1 MTPMVNI
8 IIWKIAKKRHLLLHQ
23 RLQYDP
29 NHQEAS
35 KIVKNNKDLIKADRK
50 VSRDIRKTLDQMD
63 VLSIDCTNEHFRI
76 LFEVKILTSKNRRKG
91 MILQSQ
97 QIHSE

>member
-1 MTPMVNI
+1 MAT
-8 IIWKIAKKRHLLLHQ
+8 KRQLLLHQ
-23 RLQYDP
+23 QLQYDP

-63 VLSIDCTNEHFRI
+63 VLSIDCTNGHFRI
-76 LFEVKILTSKNRRKG
+76 LSEVKILTSQNRCKG
-91 MILQSQ
+91 MLLQGR
-97 QIHSE
+97 